1 MTGRYGFEK
10 INFQAGFSLLEVI
23 VAIAIL
29 SVGILAVA
37 SMQGNASRNNVFADT
52 RTQAATW
59 ATDRVEKLVDLKWN
73 DLNTP
78 PDLLDSDGDGQAGL
92 DNTGFDND
100 PTTTG
105 DADHMVTEGNY
116 TIYWNVADDV
126 PITDVK
132 TVRVIVVWSHYGV
145 QGRVVMERV
154 IPKT

>member
-59 ATDRVEKLVDLKWN
+59 ATDRIEKLVDLPWDDAN
-73 DLNTP
+73 LSDA
-78 PDLLDSDGDGQAGL
+78 DGDGQAGL
-92 DNTGFDND
+92 DNTGFDNNAA
-100 PTTTG
+100 TTG

-126 PITDVK
+126 PITNVK

-145 QGRVVMERV
+145 QGRVVMERI
-154 IPKT
+154 IPRII